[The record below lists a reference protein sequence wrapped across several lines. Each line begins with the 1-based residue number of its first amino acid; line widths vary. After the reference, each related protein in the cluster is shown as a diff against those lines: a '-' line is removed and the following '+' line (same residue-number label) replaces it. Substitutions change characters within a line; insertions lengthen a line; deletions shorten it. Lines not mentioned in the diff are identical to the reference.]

1 MTQEQIDELR
11 KLAQAATPGPW
22 VVNGDPLVNEGA
34 PHLMTEDG
42 YAIADFWGN
51 ESSLG
56 LKGNERN
63 ADYIAAANP
72 AAILALIQ
80 QRDELL
86 AALKDAR
93 ELVDDWGAYAPAYM
107 QEKHDL
113 AGDLDRLYSVIVKA
127 EAQS

>member
-11 KLAQAATPGPW
+11 NLAQAATPGPW

-56 LKGNERN
+56 LKGNEQN
-63 ADYIAAANP
+63 AAFIATANP

-86 AALKDAR
+86 AEMRVIEDILNR
-93 ELVDDWGAYAPAYM
+93 ETNTQDMGYELFRRTNFIRRAIETTERKP
-107 QEKHDL
+107 
-113 AGDLDRLYSVIVKA
+113 
-127 EAQS
+127 

>member
-1 MTQEQIDELR
+1 MNTEQINELR

-42 YAIADFWGN
+42 YAIADFWGS

-56 LKGNERN
+56 LKGNEQN
-63 ADYIAAANP
+63 AAFIAAANP
-72 AAILALIQ
+72 AAILTLIQ

-86 AALKDAR
+86 AALKHIREYWNGDQNDMAMADACFSAINIA
-93 ELVDDWGAYAPAYM
+93 EEA
-107 QEKHDL
+107 
-113 AGDLDRLYSVIVKA
+113 ITKA